1 MVKAVDSSGSRGIH
15 RADRMEELEYAWQE
29 AKKVTK
35 KPYVLVEE
43 FIEADEIGQM
53 LLLEKK
59 IEAFFHMKI
68 YLYGNGTTMII

>member
-43 FIEADEIGQM
+43 FIEADEIGRCFYWRR
-53 LLLEKK
+53 KNRS
-59 IEAFFHMKI
+59 IFS
-68 YLYGNGTTMII
+68 T